1 MTKFKEFYER
11 MIQNNKPL
19 FDDFIKLHREY
30 SIDQDGMQE
39 KFNEEGAK
47 VVSVI
52 REWESKLCSTSER
65 AGYGSYTSNLSE
77 KFWEEVR
84 KNFPLIDYI
93 GVIVKKNDKEVKKS
107 ESNFSIKKIR
117 L

>member
-39 KFNEEGAK
+39 KFKEMF
-47 VVSVI
+47 S
-52 REWESKLCSTSER
+52 
-65 AGYGSYTSNLSE
+65 AGIEPCVN
-77 KFWEEVR
+77 
-84 KNFPLIDYI
+84 PLACFINWQ
-93 GVIVKKNDKEVKKS
+93 V
-107 ESNFSIKKIR
+107 
-117 L
+117 